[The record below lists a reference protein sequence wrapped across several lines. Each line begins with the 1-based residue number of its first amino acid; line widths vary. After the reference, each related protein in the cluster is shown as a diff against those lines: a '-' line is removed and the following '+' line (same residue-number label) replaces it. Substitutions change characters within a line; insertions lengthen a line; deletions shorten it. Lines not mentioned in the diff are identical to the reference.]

1 MVVSCTAPPTWRR
14 VCVVSTFVVML
25 ISWGVGGYDVG
36 AGAGTD
42 VHCRGRN
49 LAHLVLRHAPPSGSH
64 PPPMTN
70 FVVGAVLA
78 RAALSF
84 WLSTVI
90 FAGDQFGVGCCAHV
104 AWCALWLSWGVLVH
118 KPYHCHRGFVLVVDG
133 GAGGGR
139 PSSRP
144 TWSYRPAVT
153 CRARS
158 PRTVRGA
165 LRVVVLLVVA
175 ACHFHRV
182 LFVPW
187 SPS

>member
-1 MVVSCTAPPTWRR
+1 
-14 VCVVSTFVVML
+14 ML

-49 LAHLVLRHAPPSGSH
+49 LARLVLRHAPRSGSH

-84 WLSTVI
+84 WLSAVI

-104 AWCALWLSWGVLVH
+104 AWCALWLS
-118 KPYHCHRGFVLVVDG
+118 
-133 GAGGGR
+133 
-139 PSSRP
+139 
-144 TWSYRPAVT
+144 
-153 CRARS
+153 
-158 PRTVRGA
+158 
-165 LRVVVLLVVA
+165 
-175 ACHFHRV
+175 
-182 LFVPW
+182 
-187 SPS
+187 